1 MNKKSLIILVEDDA
15 VIAELIEYNLTSEGF
30 DVKSFRNGMN
40 MMEALPDINGVCLF
54 ILDLMLPGMDG
65 FEICRKIKDTH
76 KYPLVPIVMLTARG
90 TESDKVKGLE
100 AGADDYITKPFGIRE
115 LLARIHAHVRR
126 YSTAVQLQGSVAPPE
141 FSQEDSIQAQIA
153 APIMNDPAIRNPSQA
168 GKIESAGIILD
179 DVKHRVYSNGKEIEI
194 TNREYELLK
203 FLMQNRGVAYS
214 RDDLL
219 NYVWGYEYSGETRTV
234 DVHIRQLRRKI
245 EKDDANPVIIETV
258 RGRGYRFCEEND
270 MEKG

>member
-1 MNKKSLIILVEDDA
+1 MNKKPLIVLVEDDA

-30 DVKSFRNGMN
+30 EVRSFRNGMN
-40 MMEALPDINGVCLF
+40 MLGALPDIDGICLF

-65 FEICRKIKDTH
+65 FEICRKIRDSG

-126 YSTAVQLQGSVAPPE
+126 YNTALQLQGIAGNEANRQEESTPSQNTAAVSPE
-141 FSQEDSIQAQIA
+141 
-153 APIMNDPAIRNPSQA
+153 PAIRSSIQS

-179 DVKHRVYSNGKEIEI
+179 DVRHRVYSEGKEIEI

-219 NYVWGYEYSGETRTV
+219 NFVWGYEYSGETRTV

-258 RGRGYRFCEEND
+258 RGRGYRFCEEQD
-270 MEKG
+270 MTKG

>member
-1 MNKKSLIILVEDDA
+1 MSDKPLIILVEDDVA
-15 VIAELIEYNLTSEGF
+15 IAELIRFNLTNEGF
-30 DVKSFRNGMN
+30 EVSDFRSGAALFQ
-40 MMEALPDINGVCLF
+40 ALPEKTGICLF

-65 FEICRKIKDTH
+65 FEICRKIRTDDKFL
-76 KYPLVPIVMLTARG
+76 LVPVIMLTARG

-115 LLARIHAHVRR
+115 FLARVAAQVRR
-126 YSTAVQLQGSVAPPE
+126 YHATISHQTSA
-141 FSQEDSIQAQIA
+141 
-153 APIMNDPAIRNPSQA
+153 A
-168 GKIESAGIILD
+168 GKTADSVPVYGLVSEAAVPAAIDTKIDTKSAHDLRMEYAGILLD
-179 DVKHRVYSNGKEIEI
+179 DVRHRVYSEGREIEM

-219 NYVWGYEYSGETRTV
+219 NHVWGYEYSGETRTV

-245 EKDDANPVIIETV
+245 ERDDSNPVIIETV
-258 RGRGYRFCEEND
+258 RGRGYRFCE
-270 MEKG
+270 

>member
-1 MNKKSLIILVEDDA
+1 MNDKPLIILVEDDSA
-15 VIAELIEYNLTSEGF
+15 IAELIRFNLTNEGF
-30 DVKSFRNGMN
+30 EVADFRSGA
-40 MMEALPDINGVCLF
+40 ALFQVLPEKTGVCLF

-65 FEICRKIKDTH
+65 FEILRKIRNDEKF
-76 KYPLVPIVMLTARG
+76 PLVPVIMLTARG

-115 LLARIHAHVRR
+115 FLARVAAQVRR
-126 YSTAVQLQGSVAPPE
+126 YNATLLHHTSASGKAEEKATSSVSGSEAAVPVSVDTKTETKSARDLRME
-141 FSQEDSIQAQIA
+141 Y
-153 APIMNDPAIRNPSQA
+153 
-168 GKIESAGIILD
+168 AGILLD
-179 DVKHRVYSNGKEIEI
+179 DVRHRVYSEGREIEM

-219 NYVWGYEYSGETRTV
+219 NHVWGYEYSGETRTV

-258 RGRGYRFCEEND
+258 RGRGYRFCE
-270 MEKG
+270 

>member
-1 MNKKSLIILVEDDA
+1 MSDKPLIILVEDDVA
-15 VIAELIEYNLTSEGF
+15 IAELIRFNLTNEGF
-30 DVKSFRNGMN
+30 EVADYRSGAALFQ
-40 MMEALPDINGVCLF
+40 ALPEKTGICLF

-65 FEICRKIKDTH
+65 FEICRRIRSEDKFL
-76 KYPLVPIVMLTARG
+76 LVPVIMLTARG

-115 LLARIHAHVRR
+115 FLARVAAQVRR
-126 YSTAVQLQGSVAPPE
+126 YHATLSHQTSAAGQADKVPVSVTSPEASVPAAIDTKPETKSTHDLRME
-141 FSQEDSIQAQIA
+141 Y
-153 APIMNDPAIRNPSQA
+153 
-168 GKIESAGIILD
+168 AGILLD
-179 DVKHRVYSNGKEIEI
+179 DVRHRVYSEGKEIEM

-219 NYVWGYEYSGETRTV
+219 NHVWGYEYSGETRTV

-245 EKDDANPVIIETV
+245 ERDDSNPVIIETV
-258 RGRGYRFCEEND
+258 RGRGYRFCE
-270 MEKG
+270 